1 MDSKGKDKRRRID
14 KESDEARNKKVR
26 QGDPDDATE
35 EEVEEFFAILRSIQ
49 VAVKYF
55 EKGNGEGWRAAV
67 EAEVVAA
74 VGAGEDEK
82 DEMEKKKEDNTANEA
97 GPSAR
102 VSIMEE
108 SWEDSET
115 TLCIDGEGQLA
126 ICALGIGG
134 FA

>member
-35 EEVEEFFAILRSIQ
+35 EEVEEFFAILRSMQ

-82 DEMEKKKEDNTANEA
+82 DEMEKKKEEVPERRPIVEETGVFDLNEMPEA
-97 GPSAR
+97 
-102 VSIMEE
+102 E
-108 SWEDSET
+108 SND
-115 TLCIDGEGQLA
+115 I
-126 ICALGIGG
+126 
-134 FA
+134 

>member
-49 VAVKYF
+49 RILSLKSCP
-55 EKGNGEGWRAAV
+55 ETHG
-67 EAEVVAA
+67 
-74 VGAGEDEK
+74 
-82 DEMEKKKEDNTANEA
+82 DNTANEA

-115 TLCIDGEGQLA
+115 TL
-126 ICALGIGG
+126 
-134 FA
+134 